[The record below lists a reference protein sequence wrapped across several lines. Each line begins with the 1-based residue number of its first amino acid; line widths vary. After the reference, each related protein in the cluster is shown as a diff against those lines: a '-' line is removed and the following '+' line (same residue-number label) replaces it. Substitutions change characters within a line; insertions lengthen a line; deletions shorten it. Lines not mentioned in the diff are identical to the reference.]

1 MKKITSKCCGT
12 AVTSVG
18 RTTQHAV
25 CLNCHQPCDL
35 VVSIDTGGGA
45 IGGSNVDPNL
55 NIH

>member
-1 MKKITSKCCGT
+1 MKKLTSKCCGT

-25 CLNCHQPCDL
+25 CLNCHKPCDV
-35 VVSIDTGGGA
+35 VVSIDSGGGS
-45 IGGSNVDPNL
+45 IGGTDPNL